1 MSRSRPNLYLIS
13 VIFTMLI
20 LPVISLVLERMSHP
34 MSICYLIGKWFV
46 FWAIGVRL
54 FLAGLRQASKP
65 SFTAKEI
72 FHIQGTESF
81 AVIRELGFGNLAIGT
96 GGIVSLLH
104 PEWTSIM
111 AIVGGLYFGLAG
123 TLHLFKKVD
132 SFNEIIALVS
142 DLFIFIIMA
151 AYVLYSFL

>member
-1 MSRSRPNLYLIS
+1 MSRSRLNLYLIS

-20 LPVISLVLERMSHP
+20 LQVISLVLERMSHP

-72 FHIQGTESF
+72 FHIQSF
-81 AVIRELGFGNLAIGT
+81 AVIRELGFGNLAIAPGVLFHYCIPN
-96 GGIVSLLH
+96 GQVSW
-104 PEWTSIM
+104 PSWAVSTS
-111 AIVGGLYFGLAG
+111 AWPVFF
-123 TLHLFKKVD
+123 TC
-132 SFNEIIALVS
+132 
-142 DLFIFIIMA
+142 
-151 AYVLYSFL
+151 

>member
-1 MSRSRPNLYLIS
+1 MSRSRLNLYLIS

-46 FWAIGVRL
+46 FWAIGIRL

-81 AVIRELGFGNLAIGT
+81 AVIRELGFGNLAIAPGVLFHYCIPN
-96 GGIVSLLH
+96 GQVSW
-104 PEWTSIM
+104 PSWAVSTS
-111 AIVGGLYFGLAG
+111 AWPVFF
-123 TLHLFKKVD
+123 TC
-132 SFNEIIALVS
+132 
-142 DLFIFIIMA
+142 
-151 AYVLYSFL
+151 

>member
-1 MSRSRPNLYLIS
+1 MSRSKPNLYFIS
-13 VIFTMLI
+13 VILTMLI
-20 LPVISLVLERMSHP
+20 LPVISILLDRAAHST
-34 MSICYLIGKWFV
+34 SICQLIGKWFV
-46 FWAIGVRL
+46 FWAIGIRL

-123 TLHLFKKVD
+123 SLHLFKKLD

-151 AYVLYSFL
+151 AYILYSFL

>member
-1 MSRSRPNLYLIS
+1 MSRSKPNLYFIS
-13 VIFTMLI
+13 VILTMLI
-20 LPVISLVLERMSHP
+20 LPVISVLLDRAAHSAP
-34 MSICYLIGKWFV
+34 ICQLIGKWFV
-46 FWAIGVRL
+46 FWAIGIRL

-81 AVIRELGFGNLAIGT
+81 AVIRELGYGNLAIGA

-123 TLHLFKKVD
+123 SLHLFKKLD

-142 DLFIFIIMA
+142 DLFIFIVMA
-151 AYVLYSFL
+151 AYVVCSLL

>member
-54 FLAGLRQASKP
+54 FLAGLRQASNP

-142 DLFIFIIMA
+142 DLFIFIVMA
-151 AYVLYSFL
+151 AYVFYLLL

>member
-142 DLFIFIIMA
+142 DLFIFIVMA
-151 AYVLYSFL
+151 AYVFYLLL